1 MRGRGRHPHTGCV
14 TPRGPIQGA
23 QDPVT
28 RRETVSSIAD
38 SSPATRCPLPARQ
51 CELRIAVAGSRT
63 RVADPGTHVAD
74 PGSGVATAN
83 GVGGGNAERTA
94 GQPRLPARD
103 HGEGRRPSGSAPGA
117 AWDDRAVPG
126 EAAIPGFGAVPGP
139 ACRTACPDW
148 SSSGPRP
155 GRHYA
160 SPRWLSQDVLR
171 CCPMVGWCPHHREAS
186 TNAVVR
192 PDCCPPITP
201 ANAVGG

>member
-1 MRGRGRHPHTGCV
+1 MRGRGRHPHTGRV

-83 GVGGGNAERTA
+83 GVGGGNAKEQPGSPASRRGITA
-94 GQPRLPARD
+94 RADGPPGA
-103 HGEGRRPSGSAPGA
+103 GRRALRQVNRAAPP
-117 AWDDRAVPG
+117 RP
-126 EAAIPGFGAVPGP
+126 AIPGFCAARGQP
-139 ACRTACPDW
+139 AA
-148 SSSGPRP
+148 RP
-155 GRHYA
+155 APTGRHLVPA
-160 SPRWLSQDVLR
+160 RVAIVALGQVVSRRPALLSFSRVVPPSP
-171 CCPMVGWCPHHREAS
+171 
-186 TNAVVR
+186 
-192 PDCCPPITP
+192 
-201 ANAVGG
+201 